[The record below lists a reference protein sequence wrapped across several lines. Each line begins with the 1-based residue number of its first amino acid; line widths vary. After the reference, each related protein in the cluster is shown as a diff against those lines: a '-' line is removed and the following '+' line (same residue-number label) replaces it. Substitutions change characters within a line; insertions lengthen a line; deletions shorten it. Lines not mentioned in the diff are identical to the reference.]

1 MFEILTAA
9 LAAAG
14 APAEPPA
21 WLTFMPIIGMVVI
34 FYFLLLRPQMKQ
46 QKEHREKI
54 ASVKKGD
61 QVVTAGGLV
70 GKVVKVDDSYVEI
83 DLAKDVRGKAVKAT
97 IGDIIPPGGKPAND

>member
-1 MFEILTAA
+1 MFEILTAT

-21 WLTFMPIIGMVVI
+21 WITFLPIIGMVAI

-46 QKEHREKI
+46 QKAHREKI

-70 GKVVKVDDSYVEI
+70 GKVAKVDDNYVEI
-83 DLAKDVRGKAVKAT
+83 DIAKDVRVKAVKQT